1 MNTRAL
7 KAQMA
12 LHGLTAQALCE
23 QIGMNPSSFY
33 RKISEK
39 VEFTQ
44 GEISAIAKALHMD
57 KDTICAVFFADEVS

>member
-12 LHGLTAQALCE
+12 LHGMTQQELCE
-23 QIGMNPSSFY
+23 QAGISPSSFY
-33 RKISEK
+33 RKMSEK

-44 GEISAIAKALHMD
+44 GEISAIARVLHMD
-57 KDTICAVFFADEVS
+57 KETICAVFFADEVS